1 MKHEI
6 KPVATFHD
14 LVIVKG
20 YGNNLFAVEAYYYEY
35 YYEPGAEMTEVVYD
49 LTCVYGDSG
58 YIIADQSDV
67 TLACK
72 AEKAD
77 VFLQAYKPA
86 PTIEDKPTGMR
97 GIYLSIDYAIGNGG
111 EQKMTKQ
118 PTKVGK
124 AKVPTKQEQ
133 IDALLTELDEVI
145 QTRGLMQDIGHA
157 DAAEYERRADEI
169 KAKLAE
175 VSG

>member
-6 KPVATFHD
+6 QPVATFND
-14 LVIVKG
+14 LVQVAG

-35 YYEPGAEMTEVVYD
+35 YYEPDAEMTEVIYD

-77 VFLQAYKPA
+77 AFLQAYKPA
-86 PTIEDKPTGMR
+86 PTAEVMPTGLR
-97 GIYLSIDYAIGNGG
+97 GIYFSIDYAIGNGG
-111 EQKMTKQ
+111 EDDMASTKATVKMAKQ
-118 PTKVGK
+118 PTKH
-124 AKVPTKQEQ
+124 ER
-133 IDALLTELDEVI
+133 IDALLDERNIVNETDGWVSVDEDGYKQRRLDEIDAQLTEL
-145 QTRGLMQDIGHA
+145 
-157 DAAEYERRADEI
+157 AE
-169 KAKLAE
+169 
-175 VSG
+175 

>member
-6 KPVATFHD
+6 KPVATFSD
-14 LVIVKG
+14 IVMVSG

-35 YYEPGAEMTEVVYD
+35 YYEPDAEMTEVIYD

-58 YIIADQSDV
+58 YIIADQDDV

-77 VFLQAYKPA
+77 VFLQAYEPA
-86 PTIEDKPTGMR
+86 PTIEDTPTGMR
-97 GIYLSIDYAIGNGG
+97 GIYFAIGNGG
-111 EQKMTKQ
+111 EIDMQTK
-118 PTKVGK
+118 PTKVAK
-124 AKVPTKQEQ
+124 VKVPTKQER
-133 IDALLTELDEVI
+133 IDALLDELDAVV
-145 QTRGLMQDIGHA
+145 QTRGLMQDVGHA

-169 KAKLAE
+169 KTKLAE

>member
-6 KPVATFHD
+6 QPVATFGD
-14 LVIVKG
+14 LVLCSG

-58 YIIADQSDV
+58 YIIADQDDV
-67 TLACK
+67 SLACK

-77 VFLQAYKPA
+77 VFLQAYEPA
-86 PTIEDKPTGMR
+86 PTADDTPSWMR
-97 GIYLSIDYAIGNGG
+97 SIYYAIGNGG
-111 EQKMTKQ
+111 EVEMVKK
-118 PTKVGK
+118 PTKVAK
-124 AKVPTKQEQ
+124 ALTKQAQ
-133 IDALLTELDEVI
+133 IDALLDELDAVI
-145 QTRGLMQDIGHA
+145 QTRELMREIGHA
-157 DAAEYERRADEI
+157 DASEYERRAGEI
-169 KAKLAE
+169 KGKLAE